1 MEDSETA
8 DEVIEEVLKLTEKYN
23 EVVDQIASLCATK
36 NKDLVKEYFGK
47 PSDTLEGFNQVKTWA
62 LIL

>member
-47 PSDTLEGFNQVKTWA
+47 PSDTLA